1 MKKIATL
8 SLAACISLSL
18 ATASNASSLR
28 DFTDSVYRS
37 FTTSGGPDNFRSSS
51 GDNVYTGGAYSLRF
65 GVDDVQLIDFQPPS
79 VSASCSGIDFF
90 MGSIG
95 FGSRDEV
102 IQLGRNIAAAATVY
116 AFKLALNS
124 VCPSCAS
131 IMQNIQ
137 AWVEKLNALAN
148 MSCQDALKVMEDAS
162 KEGDS
167 TPPSDSEWN
176 ALGQDVEGWTNP
188 ESYLGADST
197 DNYLKRILAKGI
209 EIADMLEKSPGKIP
223 DTTDIGFFIAYNTNI
238 HKHLFPF
245 YDEGLAK
252 AATWSVLSQGKKC
265 ISKTQKTADGSYCG
279 LSKSDYAHQYSD
291 FIYGNNMGSSA
302 DMNTLTLP
310 DCHETKSIGT
320 TSFGS
325 FVVCDYTEKTYTE
338 VVKAYPKKAP
348 ALKYQIMEDVFGSQ
362 GINSEGNPVNDGICE
377 GDRVKKGVDS
387 MFAKNL
393 TVGNGY
399 TNTLTDSQAWIASL
413 LGTQYTRDLY
423 RLNSE
428 GNYLKTDEFHAMTNC
443 GALAELVRS
452 RTTSVID
459 QIEEQA
465 LVELGNAARKYASTP
480 KYADVYQK
488 IVWELKLLETRIRL
502 SIDARKAQS
511 EADSKNKANDSAEA
525 GEA

>member
-18 ATASNASSLR
+18 ATTSNAGSLR

-65 GVDDVQLIDFQPPS
+65 GVEDVQLIDFQPPS

-90 MGSIG
+90 AGSIG

-148 MSCQDALKVMEDAS
+148 MSCQDALKVMEDADKEEES
-162 KEGDS
+162 K
-167 TPPSDSEWN
+167 PPSDSDWN
-176 ALGQDVEGWTNP
+176 TFGQKVEGWTDP
-188 ESYLGADST
+188 ESYLGSDTT

-238 HKHLFPF
+238 HSHLFPF
-245 YDEGLAK
+245 YDEDLAK
-252 AATWSVLSQGKKC
+252 AATWSVLSEGKKC
-265 ISKTQKTADGSYCG
+265 ISETQETADGSYCG

-291 FIYGNNMGSSA
+291 FIYGNNMGDSA
-302 DMNTLTLP
+302 DMSTLTLP
-310 DCHETKSIGT
+310 DCRETKSIGT

-338 VVKAYPKKAP
+338 VVKAYPTKAP

-362 GINSEGNPVNDGICE
+362 GINSEGNPVIEDICE
-377 GDRVKKGVDS
+377 GDYVKKGVDS

-423 RLNSE
+423 RLNAKGE
-428 GNYLKTDEFHAMTNC
+428 YLDITEVNSHVEC
-443 GALAELVRS
+443 GALVEVVREK
-452 RTTSVID
+452 TENVID
-459 QIEEQA
+459 RIESKVV
-465 LVELGNAARKYASTP
+465 VEMIHFSKKVQSKAKF
-480 KYADVYQK
+480 ADVWQK
-488 IVWELKLLETRIRL
+488 VQAAVLKLAGDVKGSLEI
-502 SIDARKAQS
+502 RKAENLVKNS
-511 EADSKNKANDSAEA
+511 EGKDE
-525 GEA
+525 